1 MIKRVSLTARIPS
14 VNFPAL
20 SCYAA
25 QNFNIDNRG
34 WAVLV
39 ELRLENYAV
48 IDNAA
53 VEFAAGLNLLTG
65 ETGAGKSILIDAL
78 ALLLGEKASSEVIRS
93 GAERAVVSAVFES
106 EGGAGDAIDKVL
118 EHNGLDESEDGSLIV
133 RREIAAG
140 GKGRVFVNNQAATV
154 AVLRQ
159 LAPHLATIHAQNES
173 ILSFD
178 APARLGLLDRFA
190 GTQVEAVTAAFE
202 AWKGIRERIDDLEH
216 GEQDRLR
223 LVDLWIFQKREI
235 EEAKL
240 QAGEDEQLETEKR
253 VLANAEKIYNAAMQA
268 FDLLYEGDGSTS
280 ASMRAA
286 QKQIE
291 ELARYEPKFQDAL
304 AALETA
310 RISVE
315 DVGATVRDYAGGIHA
330 SPEHLAEVEDRLALL
345 DRLKRK
351 YGPALED
358 VIAFGADVAR
368 KLSEIENKDE
378 ILRELRA
385 ELAKAGTEYLRAAR
399 ALSKNRQG
407 AARKLE
413 KLVEAEINDLA
424 MKSVFRIEI
433 TTSEEEG
440 NWAATGIDQVVY
452 MIATNPGEPT
462 RQLEHI
468 ASGGELSRVMLA
480 LKVSVEAGADPSLRK
495 KRLGSQRT
503 MVFDEIDTGIGG
515 RAAEA
520 VGKKLK
526 GLARANQVLCVTH
539 LPQIATFA
547 DQHYVIEKKE
557 RNGLTRTSIRPVVG
571 EERTEEVARMLSGAK
586 LTDTSRKHAEQMIK
600 ANG

>member
-1 MIKRVSLTARIPS
+1 
-14 VNFPAL
+14 
-20 SCYAA
+20 
-25 QNFNIDNRG
+25 
-34 WAVLV
+34 VLI

-53 VEFAAGLNLLTG
+53 VEFASGLNLLTG

-78 ALLLGEKASSEVIRS
+78 ALLLGDKASSEVIRT
-93 GAERAVVSAVFES
+93 GAERAVVSAVFECA
-106 EGGAGDAIDKVL
+106 GASGDEVERVL
-118 EHNGLDESEDGSLIV
+118 ERNGLDESEDGSLIV
-133 RREIAAG
+133 RREISAA

-159 LAPHLATIHAQNES
+159 FAPHLATIHAQNES
-173 ILSFD
+173 LLSFD
-178 APARLGLLDRFA
+178 AAARLELLDGFA
-190 GTQVEAVTAAFE
+190 GSLIEPVSEAYE
-202 AWKGIRERIDDLEH
+202 AWKQIRVRIEELEQ

-223 LVDLWIFQKREI
+223 LVDLWMFQKREV

-240 QAGEDEQLETEKR
+240 QPGEDERLESEKR

-268 FDLLYEGDGSTS
+268 FDLLYEGDASTS
-280 ASMRAA
+280 ASLRSA
-286 QKQIE
+286 QKQIA
-291 ELARYEPKFQDAL
+291 ELARYEPKFQEAL

-330 SPEHLAEVEDRLALL
+330 SPEHLAEVEDRLASL

-351 YGPALED
+351 YGPTLDHA
-358 VIAFGADVAR
+358 ISFGADVAR

-385 ELAKAGTEYLRAAR
+385 EMAKAATEYLRAAR
-399 ALSKNRQG
+399 ELSKNREH
-407 AARKLE
+407 AAHKLQ

-424 MKSVFRIEI
+424 MKSEFRIEI
-433 TTSEEEG
+433 TTVEAEG
-440 NWAATGIDQVVY
+440 NWSQTGIDQVVY
-452 MIATNPGEPT
+452 MIATNPGEPL

-480 LKVSVEAGADPSLRK
+480 LKVSVESGPTGKDRVAQTLLPAKARARPAA
-495 KRLGSQRT
+495 QRT

-526 GLARANQVLCVTH
+526 ELARANQVLCVTH

-547 DQHYVIEKKE
+547 DHHYVIEKKAWGG
-557 RNGLTRTSIRPVVG
+557 RTRTTIRGVAG
-571 EERTEEVARMLSGAK
+571 QERTEEVARMLSGAK

>member
-1 MIKRVSLTARIPS
+1 
-14 VNFPAL
+14 
-20 SCYAA
+20 
-25 QNFNIDNRG
+25 
-34 WAVLV
+34 VLV

-53 VEFAAGLNLLTG
+53 VEFASGLNLLTG

-78 ALLLGEKASSEVIRS
+78 ALLLGEKASSEVIRT
-93 GAERAVVSAVFES
+93 GAERAVVSAVFECD
-106 EGGAGDAIDKVL
+106 GAAGDAIEKIL

-154 AVLRQ
+154 AVLRL
-159 LAPHLATIHAQNES
+159 LAPLLATIHAQNES
-173 ILSFD
+173 ILAFD
-178 APARLGLLDRFA
+178 APARLGLLDGFA
-190 GTQVEAVTAAFE
+190 GAQVEPVAAAFE
-202 AWKGIRERIDDLEH
+202 AWKGIRARIEDLER

-240 QAGEDEQLETEKR
+240 QAGEDEQLEIEKR
-253 VLANAEKIYNAAMQA
+253 VLSNAEKIYNAAMQA
-268 FDLLYEGDGSTS
+268 FDLLYEGDGSTT

-291 ELARYEPKFQDAL
+291 ELARYEPRFQEAL

-368 KLSEIENKDE
+368 KLSEVENKDE
-378 ILRELRA
+378 ILRQLRA
-385 ELAKAGTEYLRAAR
+385 ALAKAGTEYLRAAR
-399 ALSKNRQG
+399 ALSKSRQD

-424 MKSVFRIEI
+424 MKSAFRIEM
-433 TTSEEEG
+433 TTSEQEG
-440 NWAATGIDQVVY
+440 NWTPAGIDQVIY
-452 MIATNPGEPT
+452 MIATNPGEPM

-480 LKVSVEAGADPSLRK
+480 LKVSVENRVARAPSPAKAGSSRTAA
-495 KRLGSQRT
+495 QRT

-526 GLARANQVLCVTH
+526 ALARANQVLCVTH

-557 RNGLTRTSIRPVVG
+557 RNGRTRTSIRAVVG

>member
-1 MIKRVSLTARIPS
+1 
-14 VNFPAL
+14 
-20 SCYAA
+20 
-25 QNFNIDNRG
+25 
-34 WAVLV
+34 VLV

-53 VEFAAGLNLLTG
+53 VEFGSGLNLLTG

-78 ALLLGEKASSEVIRS
+78 ALLLGEKASSEVIRT
-93 GAERAVVSAVFES
+93 GAERAVVSAVFAC
-106 EGGAGDAIDKVL
+106 EGGAGDAIEKVL
-118 EHNGLDESEDGSLIV
+118 EHNGLDESDDGSLIV

-140 GKGRVFVNNQAATV
+140 GKGRVFVNNQPATV

-178 APARLGLLDRFA
+178 APARLALLDGFA
-190 GTQVEAVTAAFE
+190 GSQLEQVAAVFE
-202 AWKGIRERIDDLEH
+202 AWKGIRARIDDLER

-223 LVDLWIFQKREI
+223 LVDLWMFQKREI
-235 EEAKL
+235 EEAML
-240 QAGEDEQLETEKR
+240 QAGEDEHLETEKR

-268 FDLLYEGDGSTS
+268 FDLLYEGDRSTS

-291 ELARYEPKFQDAL
+291 ELTRYEPRFQEAL

-315 DVGATVRDYAGGIHA
+315 DVGATVRDYAGGIHV
-330 SPEHLAEVEDRLALL
+330 SPEHLAEVEDRLAVL

-358 VIAFGADVAR
+358 VITFGADVAR

-378 ILRELRA
+378 ILRDLRS
-385 ELAKAGTEYLRAAR
+385 ELAKTGAEYLRAAR
-399 ALSKNRQG
+399 ALSKSRQD

-424 MKSVFRIEI
+424 MKSTFRIQM
-433 TTSEEEG
+433 TTGEEEG
-440 NWAATGIDQVVY
+440 NWAAAGIDEVVY
-452 MIATNPGEPT
+452 MIATNPGEPM

-480 LKVSVEAGADPSLRK
+480 LKLSVEAGTDRVARAPLRQAQGGLSPAK
-495 KRLGSQRT
+495 ASSTTPAVGRAQQRLSQRT

-526 GLARANQVLCVTH
+526 ALARSHQVLCVTH

-547 DQHYVIEKKE
+547 DQHYVIEKKD
-557 RNGLTRTSIRPVVG
+557 RNGRTRTSIRAVVG